1 MLNISQIFSQPENPV
16 LSLEVQARAV
26 PKEVIQMNRFVVLVR
41 HFFDRFF
48 DNPMTSLEGEIGV
61 RVVQIMCA
69 IAVPGLMVAFSL
81 IPSYFIFPDRKSTR
95 LNSSHLPTSRMPS
108 SA

>member
-61 RVVQIMCA
+61 RV
-69 IAVPGLMVAFSL
+69 S
-81 IPSYFIFPDRKSTR
+81 RKR
-95 LNSSHLPTSRMPS
+95 GW
-108 SA
+108 